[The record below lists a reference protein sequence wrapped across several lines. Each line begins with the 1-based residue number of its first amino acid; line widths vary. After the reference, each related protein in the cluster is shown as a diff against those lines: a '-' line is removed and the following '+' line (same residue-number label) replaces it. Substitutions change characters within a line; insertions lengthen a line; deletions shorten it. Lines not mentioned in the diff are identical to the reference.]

1 MRHRSLAVLLLVL
14 ATACAGVQELQAA
27 RFVAGLTPIRV
38 TGRGGQV
45 ITQQYQLTLGS
56 EEKPTRFK
64 LKVEDWWRSEDGQ
77 QSYYVLPG
85 TLKHSCGTWV
95 TVNPAE
101 ALVQPGATLTAR
113 ISIAIPSLVPAGGY
127 WCVLTVDETPN
138 PLDIPSGIG
147 AQFVASVSTGIFVN
161 IEPVERAVEFV
172 EIAVDDSRALVKLR
186 NLGNGPLVVE
196 GRFEFLR
203 STSRQPVAVVPL
215 TRVTLLP
222 EPVDTAILTTGLPD
236 AALLPSGTYVVRVVI
251 DVGLDR
257 YLGAEREIE
266 LKRPVTPLQQG
277 P

>member
-1 MRHRSLAVLLLVL
+1 MRRRSIVVLLLVL
-14 ATACAGVQELQAA
+14 AMAIASAADLGAA
-27 RFVAGLTPIRV
+27 RFVAGLAPIRV

-45 ITQQYQLTLGS
+45 ITHWYNLTLGS
-56 EEKPTRFK
+56 EEKATRFK
-64 LKVEDWWRSEDGQ
+64 LKLEDWWRSEDGQ
-77 QSYYVLPG
+77 QSYYLLPG
-85 TLKHSCGTWV
+85 TLKHSCGNWV
-95 TVNPAE
+95 TVNPVE
-101 ALVQPGATLTAR
+101 ALVQPGDTLTAR
-113 ISIAIPSLVPAGGY
+113 ISISIPDPVPAGGY

-138 PLDIPSGIG
+138 PLDAPSGVG